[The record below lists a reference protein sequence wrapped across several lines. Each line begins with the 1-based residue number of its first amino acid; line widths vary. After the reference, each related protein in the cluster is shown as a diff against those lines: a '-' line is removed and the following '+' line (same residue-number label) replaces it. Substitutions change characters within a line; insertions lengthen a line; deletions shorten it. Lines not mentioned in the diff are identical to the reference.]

1 MKFSILIIKEKQT
14 MTTNKITFAAMCMAV
29 SAVKL
34 ETQTEWKWFNKVSD
48 NFGDWVDNAVENTGE
63 WLD

>member
-1 MKFSILIIKEKQT
+1 